1 MSALAVDAVTLER
14 MGVPV
19 AAIGSDALVRSTG
32 QAMARA
38 HGYPDYPFVAVP
50 HFLEPTFDVVQ
61 RTVEIALPQVERV
74 LLQEAPGSR

>member
-32 QAMARA
+32 LAMARA
-38 HGYPDYPFVAVP
+38 HGYSDYPFVTVP
-50 HFLEPTFDVVQ
+50 HFLEPTFEAVQ
-61 RTVEIALPQVERV
+61 RTVDIALPQVETV
-74 LLQEAPGSR
+74 LLHGTPGTQ